1 MADAVLVS
9 PAVRI
14 VLVEGLYLLH
24 DDHRWQHAHLFDEN
38 WFLDVSMEIAMD
50 RLVQRHMQAN
60 AHSREVAIQRLAV
73 NDRLNAEIVMKSRD
87 RAHWLIDNSA

>member
-24 DDHRWQHAHLFDEN
+24 DDHGWQHAHLFDEN
-38 WFLDVSMEIAMD
+38 WFLDVPM
-50 RLVQRHMQAN
+50 
-60 AHSREVAIQRLAV
+60 EVAMERLAV
-73 NDRLNAEIVMKSRD
+73 NDRLNAEIVLRSRD
-87 RAHWLIDNSA
+87 RANWLVQNDTTA